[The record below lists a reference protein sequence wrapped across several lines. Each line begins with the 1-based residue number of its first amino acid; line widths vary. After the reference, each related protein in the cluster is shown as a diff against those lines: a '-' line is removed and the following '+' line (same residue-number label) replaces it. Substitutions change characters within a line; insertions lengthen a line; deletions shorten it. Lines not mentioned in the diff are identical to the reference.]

1 MYRLREQRKKQGL
14 SLAQLSNMLEKTG
27 LSLSPDSLSK
37 YERGD
42 REPKLKTWQK
52 LANFFGVS
60 VEYLMGLSDQPH
72 ITKNDTIDLSDL
84 FDNSSELTID
94 GTKLNEYE
102 VQMIQLFL
110 KALCKDKKLGHRFE

>member
-1 MYRLREQRKKQGL
+1 
-14 SLAQLSNMLEKTG
+14 
-27 LSLSPDSLSK
+27 
-37 YERGD
+37 
-42 REPKLKTWQK
+42 
-52 LANFFGVS
+52 
-60 VEYLMGLSDQPH
+60 MGLSDQPH